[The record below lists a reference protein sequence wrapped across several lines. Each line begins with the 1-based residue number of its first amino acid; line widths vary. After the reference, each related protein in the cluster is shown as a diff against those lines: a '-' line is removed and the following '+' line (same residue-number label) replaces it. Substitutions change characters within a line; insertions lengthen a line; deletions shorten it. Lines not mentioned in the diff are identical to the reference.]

1 MSLWKCF
8 WQNCFWPLLI
18 LALLGLA
25 QMFWPGGKWRSIEQD
40 VSSVIVSNLKES
52 GYDWAKVDTHDRGR
66 DVLLS
71 GSAPSELAKSEAMRI
86 ASKLSQDKR
95 GNPVARIVEW
105 KGDVVIPKPDPGNL
119 YISAVKGKITLNG
132 VVASD
137 AEVQALVSAAQAKY
151 GAENVT
157 NRLVVKE
164 NIVPIE
170 KIADLVT
177 GFGLNDGTLRLSLS
191 GVVKV
196 TGEVDSEGVK
206 NTIGQNLQSAIGE
219 NYRFENLIS
228 VKEPEPEPEPV
239 VVAPKPDKSA
249 ICQAKVL
256 TLMSSSK
263 IFFESSKAQIKA
275 SSHSLLDDIA
285 AILSECENASINVA
299 GHTDSTGNEAINVP
313 LSQNRAQAVVDYLI
327 VKGIETSRLS
337 ASGFGSSQPVD
348 DNNSKEGRAANR
360 RIEFTV
366 K

>member
-8 WQNCFWPLLI
+8 WQNCLWPLLI

-40 VSSVIVSNLKES
+40 VSSTIVSNLNDN
-52 GYDWAKVDTHDRGR
+52 GFDWAKVDTHDRGR

-105 KGDVVIPKPDPGNL
+105 KGDIVIPKPDPGNL
-119 YISAVKGKITLNG
+119 YISAAKGKVTLNG

-137 AEVQALVSAAQAKY
+137 AEVQALVSAAQTKY
-151 GAENVT
+151 GADNVT
-157 NRLVVKE
+157 NRLIVKD
-164 NIVPIE
+164 NIVPVE

-177 GFGLNDGTLRLSLS
+177 GFGLNDGTLRLSLA

-196 TGEVDSEGVK
+196 TGEVTSDEVK
-206 NTIGQNLQSAIGE
+206 NTIGQNLINAMGE
-219 NYRFENLIS
+219 TYRIENLIS
-228 VKEPEPEPEPV
+228 VKVPEPEPV
-239 VVAPKPDKSA
+239 VVVEPEPDKSE

-256 TLMSSSK
+256 ELMSSSK
-263 IFFESSKAQIKA
+263 IFFESGKAQIKA
-275 SSHSLLDDIA
+275 SSNLLLDGIA
-285 AILSECENASINVA
+285 AILSECESASINVA
-299 GHTDSTGNEAINVP
+299 GHTDSTGNEGFNIP

-327 VKGIETSRLS
+327 AQGIQASRLS
-337 ASGFGSSQPVD
+337 ASGFGSAQPVA
-348 DNNSKEGRAANR
+348 DNNTKEGRATNR